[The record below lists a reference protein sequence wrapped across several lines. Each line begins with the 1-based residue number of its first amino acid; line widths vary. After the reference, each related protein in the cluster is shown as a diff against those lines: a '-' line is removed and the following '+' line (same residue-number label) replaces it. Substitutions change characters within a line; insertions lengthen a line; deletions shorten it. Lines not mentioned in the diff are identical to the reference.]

1 VSALRDTSGGFFFFN
16 VPGEPAIKWETSNDC
31 WLKLRTTVRPD
42 RANDAMHEWGWK
54 SGHPMMQAKNST
66 RLLLWIYRLLLSIYS
81 ALVIVSVNA
90 QQRGFSWPIKARR
103 FYVLHYYPHAAGRLD
118 DNYGVSVTAFC

>member
-1 VSALRDTSGGFFFFN
+1 MKEWPSDDASKEFD
-16 VPGEPAIKWETSNDC
+16 ETSLVDISPSA
-31 WLKLRTTVRPD
+31 VD
-42 RANDAMHEWGWK
+42 
-54 SGHPMMQAKNST
+54 
-66 RLLLWIYRLLLSIYS
+66 LLIYS

-118 DNYGVSVTAFC
+118 DNYGVSVTAFLLVWALAGLILGILRILASSPPIAKGLRPFGGITAVAGFPRRRFM